1 MNGRVPEPLVAR
13 IAKRSP
19 ILTVQSLV
27 PGEFVTR
34 FLPSQ
39 ENERLKRTLCGLYEQ
54 DTLIFPSLESNAKRA
69 TVLSARAPLSQ
80 YDRILSMFSTMTTG
94 DIDDESLA
102 DIVYLGF
109 FLPIDPVHQIMR

>member
-1 MNGRVPEPLVAR
+1 MQLD
-13 IAKRSP
+13 
-19 ILTVQSLV
+19 QSLL
-27 PGEFVTR
+27 TR
-34 FLPSQ
+34 ILQ
-39 ENERLKRTLCGLYEQ
+39 Q

-69 TVLSARAPLSQ
+69 TVLCARAPLSQ